1 MLQDWEEQQVEKAQK
16 KLARAA
22 AKAAQKEQAAL
33 FPTVHAVTCSLY
45 LENVLYSMCSVS
57 LR

>member
-33 FPTVHAVTCSLY
+33 FPTVHAATCALCILKMY
-45 LENVLYSMCSVS
+45 
-57 LR
+57 